1 MNCVSVAI
9 VRMIKE
15 TNLLKVSDEHIK
27 EGYEYYTATMKN
39 TALKKFTMKLSVLW
53 KTFQLYAKVENWHGR
68 NTAYSFITTNIFI
81 TTIYAPTILLISA
94 FCHVKILSFS
104 IK

>member
-9 VRMIKE
+9 VRMIKK

-39 TALKKFTMKLSVLW
+39 TALRKFTMKLSVL
-53 KTFQLYAKVENWHGR
+53 
-68 NTAYSFITTNIFI
+68 
-81 TTIYAPTILLISA
+81 
-94 FCHVKILSFS
+94 
-104 IK
+104 